1 MTALHSSE
9 NMTSLIIPPM
19 VVVLVVLLFV
29 YGIRWT
35 LASSSK
41 KKERSNGKHIS
52 SLPFCS
58 ASMHLGTATMVSKAK
73 RNLLPSGHLL
83 LPPSMKNFASC
94 FSEHAVKVSEPSCS
108 GSSSSGGNSLVVDT
122 SCSVLSAVTC
132 LYRTRLIATQRELLI
147 RVAWSKGHAGPMLS
161 VGIDDN
167 PSVDR
172 WEPNAMNCQ
181 LLMKKKGSRAYAAGD
196 CAVRLH
202 WDISSAKFG
211 SGPEPIDGFYVVMV
225 VNSELALS
233 LGDMSEECT
242 RRFEEALPVAE
253 SSMISRKEQVIGQ
266 GLHSTRARFREDG
279 GDHEIT
285 IRCKED
291 GWDAKESELSVTVDK
306 KRVVHVRRLRW
317 NFRGNQTLFIDGS
330 PVDMMWDMHGWRFG
344 NAPGWAVFM
353 FRKRSALESRLW
365 LEEETVDREQGGAS
379 GFSLLIQQAFKST

>member
-1 MTALHSSE
+1 MQ
-9 NMTSLIIPPM
+9 
-19 VVVLVVLLFV
+19 
-29 YGIRWT
+29 
-35 LASSSK
+35 
-41 KKERSNGKHIS
+41 
-52 SLPFCS
+52 
-58 ASMHLGTATMVSKAK
+58 LGRATMVSKAK

-147 RVAWSKGHAGPMLS
+147 RVAWSKGHVGPMLS

-167 PSVDR
+167 PSLDR

-181 LLMKKKGSRAYAAGD
+181 LLRKKKGSRAYAAGD

-233 LGDMSEECT
+233 LGDMSKECT

-266 GLHSTRARFREDG
+266 GLHSTRARFRDDG

-379 GFSLLIQQAFKST
+379 GFSLLIQQAFKSA